1 MKKSQKWKIIWYSL
15 LTKNVTRRNVTRGVP
30 KRLLYNYAEKA
41 CEDIPFNK
49 VALDT
54 IP

>member
-1 MKKSQKWKIIWYSL
+1 MKKSQKWKIIWHSL
-15 LTKNVTRRNVTRGVP
+15 LRKNVTRRNVTRVVP
-30 KRLLYNYAEKA
+30 KRLVYNYVENA

-49 VALDT
+49 VALDM